1 MLLWGFILLIGG
13 ALISLILFLSNVA
26 DIFSYLGDLG
36 LSGYAEL
43 FFAKE
48 NLTTEKTFFVICL
61 AAMVL
66 GLILYLVGRVRNK
79 GEDNSVIPE
88 RVKKFFRDT
97 KSEMKKITWPAI
109 PGVIRNVGV
118 VLAMCAVTGVLIV
131 VADLAL
137 SGLIR
142 LLQGL

>member
-1 MLLWGFILLIGG
+1 MLLWGFILLVAGG
-13 ALISLILFLSNVA
+13 LTSLILFLSNA
-26 DIFSYLGDLG
+26 SDIFSYLGSLG
-36 LSGYAEL
+36 FGGYLSL
-43 FFAKE
+43 FFDKE
-48 NLTTEKTFFVICL
+48 TLTTEKTFFVIAL
-61 AAMVL
+61 AAALV
-66 GLILYLVGRVRNK
+66 GLVLYLVGRARC
-79 GEDNSVIPE
+79 EAEQRSIIPE

-118 VLAMCAVTGVLIV
+118 VLAMCAVTGATIV

-137 SGLIR
+137 GGLIS